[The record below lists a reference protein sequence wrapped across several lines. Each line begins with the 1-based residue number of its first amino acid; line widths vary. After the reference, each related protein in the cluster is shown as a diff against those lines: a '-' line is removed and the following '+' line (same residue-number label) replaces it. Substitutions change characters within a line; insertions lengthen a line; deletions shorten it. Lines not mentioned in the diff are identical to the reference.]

1 MIQSFQ
7 CPTCGNL
14 NPIGEPSCPK
24 CGQSF
29 VYNCPVCGN
38 PIDNRYLRCAS
49 CNTLFNWSKPIL
61 QNAETRTPNMQRMR
75 VMYPET
81 KQPQT
86 EINEVKEKPNS
97 PTARMTSQPKFWL
110 MLMAGCMILIAILLI
125 MDRVINH

>member
-14 NPIGEPSCPK
+14 NALGEPSCPN

-38 PIDNRYLRCAS
+38 PIDNRFLRCAS

-61 QNAETRTPNMQRMR
+61 QNAETNAPNMQRMR
-75 VMYPET
+75 VTYPAA
-81 KQPQT
+81 KQPQAET
-86 EINEVKEKPNS
+86 NEVKEKSGSTNV
-97 PTARMTSQPKFWL
+97 RRTSQPKFWL
-110 MLMAGCMILIAILLI
+110 MLMAGSMILIAVLLLL
-125 MDRVINH
+125 DRVINH